1 VIVRR
6 GVARGIG
13 AGLTLVASGA
23 LVLACSR
30 PAREPVPEPVPL
42 PPVER
47 EISPWP
53 GVLALA
59 MRAVERARY
68 EEADSVLTDFAVK
81 HAGKAQGAEADYWR
95 AVFKADPARTRIT
108 VREQLAAF
116 DVYLAGG
123 PTLPHY
129 HEASIMRRMIEA
141 LDATRRDLVAARTAA
156 ETKEKAREDDIRKL
170 TEDLERTMSELDRIR
185 RRLVP
190 PKP

>member
-6 GVARGIG
+6 GRRSAAIALAVGG
-13 AGLTLVASGA
+13 TLA
-23 LVLACSR
+23 LACSQA
-30 PAREPVPEPVPL
+30 PREPAPLPTPL

-53 GVLALA
+53 GMLALA

-68 EEADSVLTDFAVK
+68 EEADSLLSDFAVK
-81 HAGKAQGAEADYWR
+81 HAGTPEGIEADYWR
-95 AVFKADPARTRIT
+95 AVFKADPARRSIT

-116 DVYLAGG
+116 DAYLAGG
-123 PTLPHY
+123 PTLPRY

-141 LDATRRDLVAARTAA
+141 LDATRRDLLAARSAA
-156 ETKEKAREDDIRKL
+156 ESTEKAREDDIRKL
-170 TEDLERTMSELDRIR
+170 TEDLERTMAELDRIR

>member
-1 VIVRR
+1 M
-6 GVARGIG
+6 AAG
-13 AGLTLVASGA
+13 AMFT
-23 LVLACSR
+23 LACSR
-30 PAREPVPEPVPL
+30 APRAPAPQPVPV

-53 GVLALA
+53 GVLSLA

-81 HAGKAQGAEADYWR
+81 NAGKPEGAEADYWR

-116 DVYLAGG
+116 DAYLAGG

-129 HEASIMRRMIEA
+129 HEASIMRRMLEA

-170 TEDLERTMSELDRIR
+170 TEDLERTMAELDRIR